1 MKVYQRIISLILSML
16 VMASVLA
23 VPVFA
28 EDQSTDELKIIGPDT
43 VLMSN
48 INYSGIYVPYYIEG
62 LNEGDTVDKWNLSKT
77 DDMSLAIAQN
87 VFWLKKNPSADSS
100 QSKYDALLC
109 LNKGMGD
116 VTFTGNGKY
125 AKTITISAAVTQN
138 GVQKNVSK
146 QVGVAQAKRN
156 ENSTQAYIVSDELY
170 KKATTESIADT
181 WSGTGNVTLESDTA
195 ESGTYAHGAAIST
208 TYSKFLYNKTGS
220 MTEQDKNIQD
230 AFKGIYTID
239 LSVRL
244 RTDMDT
250 ANYPT
255 ALVMKSADI
264 KTDLLKIELAIHR
277 NDPNYEK
284 FQVTGAA
291 GSTAAYP
298 TRVTE
303 MYKRTK
309 DQKWQWHELKAVVNA
324 IDRTADVYIDGG
336 QYAKHIV
343 LNGTAD
349 TQPVKLLQFKGV
361 DVRNLHVYSGHPFYR
376 HMDFVQ
382 SDRVIYVDPQ
392 KPVEKKYDLRCRM
405 ADYIYQDGTIAWGS
419 LKDDVIS
426 DIYYE
431 IPYDLST
438 KEDTA
443 EITENLSA
451 QSSVDL
457 GNITVKVKPGAG
469 TQKLPFRIDRGG
481 GRSTYSTEVLDIRN
495 YNFEG
500 FDGYS
505 VGDAAPPE
513 FKAYAFIREEAG
525 TKYIDF
531 NRSDTG
537 KLYID
542 CNPGSVCRMDLE
554 IRDGAVETADASHN
568 TIQVKNSQKASTN
581 AMFVPETEFTAG
593 TFYFDAASGTYFG
606 TAGTASMSGRLED
619 LMYLDFGAP
628 LKSLH
633 MKEIEAADCPAAAMD
648 AVLSGKAETGKAL
661 TLSYT
666 EAPGVT
672 YTQKW
677 YQSDD
682 GTAYTELSG
691 QTGTVLPITDK
702 MEGKYIKAGVTAI
715 KDGRTFEYFTGAV
728 QAAGASSNLGRIVW
742 TPDAGKQSLTAEV
755 VLDAASV
762 PDTVTMLVTIRDKAC
777 QNVLI
782 DLTEAERTVN
792 GDGTITLRAAVGYNP
807 ADTLAVQA
815 FVWESMDSMRPV
827 LEAASYTPP
836 VTEA

>member
-1 MKVYQRIISLILSML
+1 
-16 VMASVLA
+16 
-23 VPVFA
+23 
-28 EDQSTDELKIIGPDT
+28 
-43 VLMSN
+43 
-48 INYSGIYVPYYIEG
+48 
-62 LNEGDTVDKWNLSKT
+62 
-77 DDMSLAIAQN
+77 
-87 VFWLKKNPSADSS
+87 
-100 QSKYDALLC
+100 
-109 LNKGMGD
+109 
-116 VTFTGNGKY
+116 
-125 AKTITISAAVTQN
+125 
-138 GVQKNVSK
+138 
-146 QVGVAQAKRN
+146 
-156 ENSTQAYIVSDELY
+156 
-170 KKATTESIADT
+170 
-181 WSGTGNVTLESDTA
+181 
-195 ESGTYAHGAAIST
+195 
-208 TYSKFLYNKTGS
+208 
-220 MTEQDKNIQD
+220 
-230 AFKGIYTID
+230 
-239 LSVRL
+239 
-244 RTDMDT
+244 
-250 ANYPT
+250 
-255 ALVMKSADI
+255 
-264 KTDLLKIELAIHR
+264 
-277 NDPNYEK
+277 
-284 FQVTGAA
+284 
-291 GSTAAYP
+291 
-298 TRVTE
+298 
-303 MYKRTK
+303 
-309 DQKWQWHELKAVVNA
+309 
-324 IDRTADVYIDGG
+324 
-336 QYAKHIV
+336 
-343 LNGTAD
+343 
-349 TQPVKLLQFKGV
+349 
-361 DVRNLHVYSGHPFYR
+361 
-376 HMDFVQ
+376 
-382 SDRVIYVDPQ
+382 
-392 KPVEKKYDLRCRM
+392 M

-542 CNPGSVCRMDLE
+542 CNPGAVCRMDLE

-568 TIQVKNSQKASTN
+568 TIQVKNSKKASTN

-648 AVLSGKAETGKAL
+648 AVLSGKAENGGTL
-661 TLSYT
+661 MLSYT

-682 GTAYTELSG
+682 GHCLYRA
-691 QTGTVLPITDK
+691 QR
-702 MEGKYIKAGVTAI
+702 A
-715 KDGRTFEYFTGAV
+715 DGH
-728 QAAGASSNLGRIVW
+728 SS
-742 TPDAGKQSLTAEV
+742 
-755 VLDAASV
+755 
-762 PDTVTMLVTIRDKAC
+762 
-777 QNVLI
+777 
-782 DLTEAERTVN
+782 
-792 GDGTITLRAAVGYNP
+792 
-807 ADTLAVQA
+807 AD
-815 FVWESMDSMRPV
+815 
-827 LEAASYTPP
+827 YG
-836 VTEA
+836 